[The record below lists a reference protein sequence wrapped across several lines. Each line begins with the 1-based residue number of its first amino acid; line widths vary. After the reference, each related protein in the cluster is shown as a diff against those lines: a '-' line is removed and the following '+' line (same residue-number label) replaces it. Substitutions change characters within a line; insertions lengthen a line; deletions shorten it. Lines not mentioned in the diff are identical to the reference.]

1 MGKYLNNS
9 DIVMRTGKL
18 AFYKCLG
25 ESFYRRM
32 EGFTELSNSKG
43 TKEYTRQ
50 YVDEDFERTD
60 VSGYSPEISYAFDR
74 YKAHPVLDDI
84 IYITENELIGQAMVR
99 DFVVLDMTTSA
110 SNNGTTWTA
119 EGKMRRWAVIPD
131 TDGDTTDC
139 MTYSG
144 TFKCRGEM
152 VDVRATTTDDWQ
164 TITVINIANEKTA
177 FPIVSISDIDGV
189 ELGSITS
196 TGSVGKLEVKNASNG
211 YTISVSSTIKGAT
224 VTLLTGSIIHES
236 ASDSISRTFQQSGS
250 AGTVNE
256 HTALCV
262 YNGNSTSVAIKVT
275 KVDSYD
281 ENGTQSLS
289 LDDYKEE

>member
-9 DIVMRTGKL
+9 NIVMRTGKL

-25 ESFYRRM
+25 ENFYRRM

-43 TKEYTRQ
+43 TKEYTRR

-99 DFVVLDMTTSA
+99 DFVIFDMTTA
-110 SNNGTTWTA
+110 VSNNGTTWTA
-119 EGKMRRWAVIPD
+119 EGKMRKWAVIPD

-177 FPIVSISDIDGV
+177 FPIVSVTDIDGV
-189 ELGSITS
+189 ELGSVTS
-196 TGSVGKLEVKNASNG
+196 NSSVSRLDVKNASSG
-211 YTISVSSTIKGAT
+211 YTINVSATVHGAT

-236 ASDSISRTFQQSGS
+236 ASDSISRTFQ
-250 AGTVNE
+250 
-256 HTALCV
+256 
-262 YNGNSTSVAIKVT
+262 
-275 KVDSYD
+275 
-281 ENGTQSLS
+281 
-289 LDDYKEE
+289 

>member
-74 YKAHPVLDDI
+74 YKANEVLDDI

-99 DFVVLDMTTSA
+99 DFVILDMTTA
-110 SNNGTTWTA
+110 VSNNGTTWTA

-164 TITVINIANEKTA
+164 TITVVNIANEKTA
-177 FPIVSISDIDGV
+177 FAIVSVSDIDSI
-189 ELGSITS
+189 ELGSIS
-196 TGSVGKLEVKNASNG
+196 PNSNYAKLEVNNATNG
-211 YTISVSSTIKGAT
+211 YTINATSTVNGAT
-224 VTLLTGSIIHES
+224 VTLLTGSAANES
-236 ASDSISRTFQQSGS
+236 ASNSISRTFQQSG
-250 AGTVNE
+250 ATGTVSE
-256 HTALCV
+256 HTVLCT
-262 YNGNSTSVAIKVT
+262 YNGTSTSVNVKVT

-281 ENGTQSLS
+281 TETSSTENEG
-289 LDDYKEE
+289 

>member
-25 ESFYRRM
+25 ENFYRRM

-99 DFVVLDMTTSA
+99 DFVILDMTTA
-110 SNNGTTWTA
+110 VSNNGTTWTA

-152 VDVRATTTDDWQ
+152 IDVRATTTDDWQ
-164 TITVINIANEKTA
+164 TITVVNIASEKIA
-177 FPIVSISDIDGV
+177 YAVVSVCDIDGV
-189 ELGSITS
+189 ELGAITPNS
-196 TGSVGKLEVKNASNG
+196 NYAKLEVSNATSG
-211 YTISVSSTIKGAT
+211 YTITASSTINGAT
-224 VTLLTGSIIHES
+224 VTLLSGSTINES
-236 ASDSISRTFQQSGS
+236 ASNSISRVFQQSGVT
-250 AGTVNE
+250 GTVSE
-256 HTALCV
+256 HTVICT
-262 YNGNSTSVAIKVT
+262 YNGQSRSVNVKIT

-281 ENGTQSLS
+281 ETGTQTLS
-289 LDDYKEE
+289 LNESEE

>member
-1 MGKYLNNS
+1 
-9 DIVMRTGKL
+9 MRTGKL
-18 AFYKCLG
+18 AFYQCRG
-25 ESFYRRM
+25 ESFYRCM

-60 VSGYSPEISYAFDR
+60 VNGYSPEKSYSFDR
-74 YKAHPVLDDI
+74 YKNHPVLDDI

-99 DFVVLDMTTSA
+99 GIVCLDMTTA
-110 SNNGTTWTA
+110 VSNNGTTWTA
-119 EGKMRRWAVIPD
+119 EGKMRKWAVVPD

-164 TITVINIANEKTA
+164 TITITNIANEKTA
-177 FPIVSISDIDGV
+177 FAIVSVSDIDGI
-189 ELGSITS
+189 ELGTISPNS
-196 TGSVGKLEVKNASNG
+196 SYAKLEVSNATNG
-211 YTISVSSTIKGAT
+211 YTINAASTVKGAT
-224 VTLLTGSIIHES
+224 LTLLTGSTANES
-236 ASDSISRTFQQSGS
+236 ASNSISRVFQQNSS

-256 HTALCV
+256 HTIICT
-262 YNGNSTSVAIKVT
+262 YNGTSTSVNIKVNR
-275 KVDSYD
+275 VDSYD
-281 ENGTQSLS
+281 ETGTQTLS
-289 LDDYKEE
+289 LNESEE

>member
-18 AFYKCLG
+18 AFLKCLG
-25 ESFYRRM
+25 ENFYRRM

-60 VSGYSPEISYAFDR
+60 VSGYSPEMSYAFDR
-74 YKAHPVLDDI
+74 YKSNPVLDDI
-84 IYITENELIGQAMVR
+84 IHITENELIGQAMVR
-99 DFVVLDMTTSA
+99 DIVVLDMTTA
-110 SNNGTTWTA
+110 VSNNGTTWTA
-119 EGKMRRWAVIPD
+119 EGKMRKWAIIPD

-144 TFKCRGEM
+144 TLKCRGEM

-164 TITVINIANEKTA
+164 TITVVNIASEKIA
-177 FPIVSISDIDGV
+177 YAIVSVSDIDGV
-189 ELGSITS
+189 ELGTISPNS
-196 TGSVGKLEVKNASNG
+196 SYSKLEVSNATNG
-211 YTISVSSTIKGAT
+211 YTINATSTVKGAT
-224 VTLLTGSIIHES
+224 LTLLTGSTANES
-236 ASDSISRTFQQSGS
+236 ASNSISRVFQQNSS

-256 HTALCV
+256 HTIICT
-262 YNGNSTSVAIKVT
+262 YNGTSTSVNIKVNR
-275 KVDSYD
+275 VDSYD
-281 ENGTQSLS
+281 ETGTQTLS
-289 LDDYKEE
+289 LNESEE

>member
-74 YKAHPVLDDI
+74 YKANEVLDDI

-99 DFVVLDMTTSA
+99 DFVILDMTTA
-110 SNNGTTWTA
+110 VSNNGTTWTA

-152 VDVRATTTDDWQ
+152 VDIRATTTDDWQ
-164 TITVINIANEKTA
+164 TITVVNIANEKTA
-177 FPIVSISDIDGV
+177 FAIVSVSDIDGV
-189 ELGSITS
+189 ELGSVTPTS
-196 TGSVGKLEVKNASNG
+196 NYTTLAVNNATSG
-211 YTISVSSTIKGAT
+211 YTISATSTINGAT
-224 VTLLTGSIIHES
+224 VTLLSGSS
-236 ASDSISRTFQQSGS
+236 ALDSSSTSISRTFQQSGS
-250 AGTVNE
+250 AGTVSE
-256 HTALCV
+256 YTIICT
-262 YNGNSTSVAIKVT
+262 YNGTSTSVNVKVT

-281 ENGTQSLS
+281 TETSSSTESEG
-289 LDDYKEE
+289 

>member
-25 ESFYRRM
+25 ENFYRRM

-60 VSGYSPEISYAFDR
+60 VSGYSPEMSYAFDR
-74 YKAHPVLDDI
+74 YKLNPVLDDI

-99 DFVVLDMTTSA
+99 DFVILDMTTA
-110 SNNGTTWTA
+110 VSNNGTTWAA

-164 TITVINIANEKTA
+164 TITVTNIANEKTA
-177 FPIVSISDIDGV
+177 FAIVSVSDIDGI
-189 ELGSITS
+189 ELGTVSPSSNYTHLYVNNATNGFTI
-196 TGSVGKLEVKNASNG
+196 NAS
-211 YTISVSSTIKGAT
+211 STVKGAT
-224 VTLLTGSIIHES
+224 VTLISGSS
-236 ASDSISRTFQQSGS
+236 NLDSSSNSISRTFQQSGS
-250 AGTVNE
+250 AGTVSE
-256 HTALCV
+256 YTVICT
-262 YNGNSTSVAIKVT
+262 YNGTSTSVNIKVT
-275 KVDSYD
+275 KVHSY
-281 ENGTQSLS
+281 EETVAQTLS
-289 LDDYKEE
+289 LESEE

>member
-18 AFYKCLG
+18 AFYQCRG
-25 ESFYRRM
+25 ESIYRRM

-50 YVDEDFERTD
+50 YIDEDFERTD
-60 VSGYSPEISYAFDR
+60 VSGYNPEKSYSFDR
-74 YKAHPVLDDI
+74 YKNHPVLDDI

-99 DFVVLDMTTSA
+99 GIVCLDMTTA
-110 SNNGTTWTA
+110 VSNNGTTWTA
-119 EGKMRRWAVIPD
+119 EGKMRKWAVIPD

-152 VDVRATTTDDWQ
+152 IDVRATTTDDWQ
-164 TITVINIANEKTA
+164 TITVVNIANEKTA
-177 FPIVSISDIDGV
+177 FPIVSVTDIDGV
-189 ELGSITS
+189 ELGSVTS
-196 TGSVGKLEVKNASNG
+196 NSSVSRLDVKNASNG

-236 ASDSISRTFQQSGS
+236 ASDSISRIFQQSGS
-250 AGTVNE
+250 TGTTVE

-281 ENGTQSLS
+281 ETGTQTLS
-289 LDDYKEE
+289 LENEEE

>member
-25 ESFYRRM
+25 ENFYRRM

-99 DFVVLDMTTSA
+99 DFVILDMTTA
-110 SNNGTTWTA
+110 VSNNGTAWTA
-119 EGKMRRWAVIPD
+119 EGKMRKWAVIPD

-164 TITVINIANEKTA
+164 TITVVNIASEKSA
-177 FPIVSISDIDGV
+177 FAVVSVCDIDGV
-189 ELGSITS
+189 ELGAITPNS
-196 TGSVGKLEVKNASNG
+196 NYAKLEVSNATSG
-211 YTISVSSTIKGAT
+211 YTINASSTINGAT
-224 VTLLTGSIIHES
+224 VTLLSGSAINDS
-236 ASDSISRTFQQSGS
+236 ASNSISRVFQQSG
-250 AGTVNE
+250 ATGTVSE
-256 HTALCV
+256 HTVICT
-262 YNGNSTSVAIKVT
+262 YNGQSRSVNVKIT

-281 ENGTQSLS
+281 ETGTQTLS
-289 LDDYKEE
+289 LNESEE

>member
-25 ESFYRRM
+25 ENFYRRM

-99 DFVVLDMTTSA
+99 DFVILDMTTA
-110 SNNGTTWTA
+110 VSNNGTTWTA

-131 TDGDTTDC
+131 TDGDTTNC

-152 VDVRATTTDDWQ
+152 IDVRATTTDDWQ
-164 TITVINIANEKTA
+164 TITITNIASEKIA
-177 FPIVSISDIDGV
+177 YAVVSISDIDGV
-189 ELGSITS
+189 ELGTISPNS
-196 TGSVGKLEVKNASNG
+196 SYAKLEVSNATNG
-211 YTISVSSTIKGAT
+211 YTINATSTVNGAT
-224 VTLLTGSIIHES
+224 LTLLTGSTANES
-236 ASDSISRTFQQSGS
+236 ASNSISRVFQQNGS
-250 AGTVNE
+250 VGTIGE
-256 HTALCV
+256 HTIICT
-262 YNGNSTSVAIKVT
+262 YNGNSTSVNIKVT

-281 ENGTQSLS
+281 KTGTQSLS
-289 LDDYKEE
+289 LENEEE

>member
-18 AFYKCLG
+18 AFYQCRG

-50 YVDEDFERTD
+50 YVDEDFDRTD
-60 VSGYSPEISYAFDR
+60 VSGYSPEKSYAFDR
-74 YKAHPVLDDI
+74 YKNNKVLDDI

-99 DFVVLDMTTSA
+99 GIVCLDMTTA
-110 SNNGTTWTA
+110 VSNNGTTWTA
-119 EGKMRRWAVIPD
+119 EGKMRKWAVIPD
-131 TDGDTTDC
+131 TDGDSTDC
-139 MTYSG
+139 LTYSG

-164 TITVINIANEKTA
+164 TITIVNIANEKTA
-177 FPIVSISDIDGV
+177 FADVSVCDIDGI
-189 ELGSITS
+189 ELGAIAPNSKYA
-196 TGSVGKLEVKNASNG
+196 KLEVNNATNG
-211 YTISVSSTIKGAT
+211 FTINATSTVKGAT
-224 VTLLTGSIIHES
+224 LTLLSNSINLDS
-236 ASDSISRTFQQSGS
+236 STNSISKTFQQNGTT
-250 AGTVNE
+250 GTVNE
-256 HTALCV
+256 YTIICT
-262 YNGNSTSVAIKVT
+262 YNGNSTSVTIKVT

-281 ENGTQSLS
+281 ETGTQSLS
-289 LDDYKEE
+289 LESEE

>member
-25 ESFYRRM
+25 ESVYRRM

-99 DFVVLDMTTSA
+99 DFVVLDMTTA
-110 SNNGTTWTA
+110 VSNNGTTWTA
-119 EGKMRRWAVIPD
+119 EGKMRKWAVIPD

-164 TITVINIANEKTA
+164 TITVVNIANEKTA
-177 FPIVSISDIDGV
+177 FPVVSVTDIDGV

-196 TGSVGKLEVKNASNG
+196 SSLTAKLEVKNASSG
-211 YTISVSSTIKGAT
+211 YTINVSSTISGAT
-224 VTLLTGSIIHES
+224 VTLMTGSTVHES
-236 ASDSISRTFQQSGS
+236 ASNSISRVFQQSGS
-250 AGTVNE
+250 AGTVSE
-256 HTALCV
+256 HTALCT
-262 YNGNSTSVAIKVT
+262 YNGTSASVNIKVT

-281 ENGTQSLS
+281 GTETQSLNS
-289 LDDYKEE
+289 ESEG

>member
-25 ESFYRRM
+25 ENFYRRM

-99 DFVVLDMTTSA
+99 DFVILDMTTA
-110 SNNGTTWTA
+110 VSNNGTTWTA

-152 VDVRATTTDDWQ
+152 IDVRATTTDDWQ
-164 TITVINIANEKTA
+164 TITITNIASEKIA
-177 FPIVSISDIDGV
+177 YAVVSISDIDGV
-189 ELGSITS
+189 ELGTISPNS
-196 TGSVGKLEVKNASNG
+196 SYAKLEVSNATNG
-211 YTISVSSTIKGAT
+211 YTINATSTVNGAT
-224 VTLLTGSIIHES
+224 LTLLTGSTANES
-236 ASDSISRTFQQSGS
+236 ASNSISRVFQQNGS
-250 AGTVNE
+250 VGTIGE
-256 HTALCV
+256 HTIICT
-262 YNGNSTSVAIKVT
+262 YNGNSTSVNIKVT

-281 ENGTQSLS
+281 KTGTQSLS
-289 LDDYKEE
+289 LENEEE

>member
-25 ESFYRRM
+25 ENFYRRM

-99 DFVVLDMTTSA
+99 DFVILDMTTA
-110 SNNGTTWTA
+110 VSNNGTTWTA

-152 VDVRATTTDDWQ
+152 IDVRATTTDDWQ
-164 TITVINIANEKTA
+164 TITVVNIASEKIA
-177 FPIVSISDIDGV
+177 YAVVSVCDIDGV
-189 ELGSITS
+189 ELGAITPNS
-196 TGSVGKLEVKNASNG
+196 NYAKLEVSNATSG
-211 YTISVSSTIKGAT
+211 YTINASSTINGAT
-224 VTLLTGSIIHES
+224 VTLLSGSTINES
-236 ASDSISRTFQQSGS
+236 ASNSISRVFQQSGVT
-250 AGTVNE
+250 GTVSE
-256 HTALCV
+256 HTVICT
-262 YNGNSTSVAIKVT
+262 YNGQSRSVNVKIT

-281 ENGTQSLS
+281 ENGTQTLS
-289 LDDYKEE
+289 LNESEE

>member
-25 ESFYRRM
+25 ESVYRRM

-99 DFVVLDMTTSA
+99 DFVVLDMTTA
-110 SNNGTTWTA
+110 VSNNGTTWTA
-119 EGKMRRWAVIPD
+119 EGKMRKWAVILP
-131 TDGDTTDC
+131 
-139 MTYSG
+139 
-144 TFKCRGEM
+144 FPL
-152 VDVRATTTDDWQ
+152 
-164 TITVINIANEKTA
+164 TI
-177 FPIVSISDIDGV
+177 
-189 ELGSITS
+189 L
-196 TGSVGKLEVKNASNG
+196 
-211 YTISVSSTIKGAT
+211 
-224 VTLLTGSIIHES
+224 
-236 ASDSISRTFQQSGS
+236 
-250 AGTVNE
+250 GTVPCILMDMWFFLYRFLKIFLKI
-256 HTALCV
+256 HL
-262 YNGNSTSVAIKVT
+262 K
-275 KVDSYD
+275 
-281 ENGTQSLS
+281 SLF
-289 LDDYKEE
+289 

>member
-18 AFYKCLG
+18 AFLKCLG

-74 YKAHPVLDDI
+74 YKANPVLDDI
-84 IYITENELIGQAMVR
+84 IHITENELIGQAMVR
-99 DFVVLDMTTSA
+99 DIVVLDMTTA
-110 SNNGTTWTA
+110 VSNNGTTWTA
-119 EGKMRRWAVIPD
+119 EGKMRKWAVIPD

-144 TFKCRGEM
+144 TLKCRGEM
-152 VDVRATTTDDWQ
+152 IDVRATTTDDWQ
-164 TITVINIANEKTA
+164 TITVVNIASEKTA
-177 FPIVSISDIDGV
+177 FAIVSVSDIDGV
-189 ELGSITS
+189 EIGSITPTVS
-196 TGSVGKLEVKNASNG
+196 FERLEVNNATNG
-211 YTISVSSTIKGAT
+211 FTINATSTVNGAT
-224 VTLLTGSIIHES
+224 VTLLSGSNITDS
-236 ASDSISRTFQQSGS
+236 ASNSISRVFQQSGS
-250 AGTVNE
+250 AGTVSE
-256 HTALCV
+256 YTVICTH
-262 YNGNSTSVAIKVT
+262 NGNSTSVIIKVT
-275 KVDSYD
+275 KVDTYD
-281 ENGTQSLS
+281 ET
-289 LDDYKEE
+289 

>member
-25 ESFYRRM
+25 ENFYRRM

-99 DFVVLDMTTSA
+99 DFVILDMTTSV

-152 VDVRATTTDDWQ
+152 VDVRATTTDAWQ
-164 TITVINIANEKTA
+164 TITVVNIASEKIA
-177 FPIVSISDIDGV
+177 YAVVSVCDIDGV
-189 ELGSITS
+189 ELGTISPNS
-196 TGSVGKLEVKNASNG
+196 SYAKLEVSNATNG
-211 YTISVSSTIKGAT
+211 YTINATSTVNGAT
-224 VTLLTGSIIHES
+224 LTLLTGSTANES
-236 ASDSISRTFQQSGS
+236 ASNSISRVFQQNSS

-256 HTALCV
+256 HTIICT
-262 YNGNSTSVAIKVT
+262 YNGNSTSVNIKVT

-289 LDDYKEE
+289 LESEE

>member
-9 DIVMRTGKL
+9 NIVMRTGKL
-18 AFYKCLG
+18 AFYKCRD
-25 ESFYRRM
+25 ESIYRRM

-74 YKAHPVLDDI
+74 YKTHPVLEDI

-99 DFVVLDMTTSA
+99 EFVILDMTTA
-110 SNNGTTWTA
+110 VSNNGFTWTA
-119 EGKMRRWAVIPD
+119 EGKMRKWAVIPD

-152 VDVRATTTDDWQ
+152 VDVRAITTDDWQ
-164 TITVINIANEKTA
+164 TITVVNIASEQSA
-177 FPIVSISDIDGV
+177 FADVSVTDIDGV
-189 ELGSITS
+189 TLGST
-196 TGSVGKLEVKNASNG
+196 TATANYVKLNVNNATNGFTINAS
-211 YTISVSSTIKGAT
+211 STVKGAT
-224 VTLLTGSIIHES
+224 VTLIYGSAS
-236 ASDSISRTFQQSGS
+236 VSSSSDSISQTFQQSGS
-250 AGTVNE
+250 AGTVSE
-256 HTALCV
+256 FTIICT
-262 YNGNSTSVAIKVT
+262 YNGHSTSVAVKVT

-281 ENGTQSLS
+281 ETGTQTLS
-289 LDDYKEE
+289 LESEE

>member
-9 DIVMRTGKL
+9 NIVMRTGKL

-32 EGFTELSNSKG
+32 EDFTELSNSKG
-43 TKEYTRQ
+43 TKEYTRR

-99 DFVVLDMTTSA
+99 DFVIFDMTTA
-110 SNNGTTWTA
+110 VSNNGTTWTA

-139 MTYSG
+139 MTYS
-144 TFKCRGEM
+144 
-152 VDVRATTTDDWQ
+152 
-164 TITVINIANEKTA
+164 
-177 FPIVSISDIDGV
+177 
-189 ELGSITS
+189 
-196 TGSVGKLEVKNASNG
+196 
-211 YTISVSSTIKGAT
+211 
-224 VTLLTGSIIHES
+224 
-236 ASDSISRTFQQSGS
+236 
-250 AGTVNE
+250 
-256 HTALCV
+256 
-262 YNGNSTSVAIKVT
+262 
-275 KVDSYD
+275 
-281 ENGTQSLS
+281 
-289 LDDYKEE
+289 

>member
-74 YKAHPVLDDI
+74 YKANEVLDDI

-99 DFVVLDMTTSA
+99 DFVILDMTTA
-110 SNNGTTWTA
+110 VSNNGTTWTA

-164 TITVINIANEKTA
+164 TITVINIANEKNA
-177 FPIVSISDIDGV
+177 YAIVSVSDIDGV
-189 ELGSITS
+189 ELGSITPNANYAR
-196 TGSVGKLEVKNASNG
+196 LEVSNATNG
-211 YTISVSSTIKGAT
+211 YTISATSTINGAT
-224 VTLLTGSIIHES
+224 VTLLSGSTALES
-236 ASDSISRTFQQSGS
+236 ASNSISRTFQQSGS

-256 HTALCV
+256 YTVLCT
-262 YNGNSTSVAIKVT
+262 YNGVSRSVNVKIT

-281 ENGTQSLS
+281 TETSSSTESEG
-289 LDDYKEE
+289 